1 MIRINKVFKKPRYL
15 VLQQNT
21 QAPKGPSAPTQQKN
35 QPQTSQCPAI
45 PNGLWLKCEKCSAI
59 IYTKDHSKNH
69 RVCPNC
75 GYHYRLSARERI
87 ELIMDTG
94 TFVEINADLM
104 TLNPLEFE
112 GYEQKLAADREKT
125 GLKEAVVTG
134 YGKIHGYDAVIAVM
148 DSSFIMG
155 SMGSVVG
162 EKITRAFEYAT
173 ANRFPVRQYEIYVDF
188 NVTFNMNCIISLY
201 FDRYEYTGGAHGST
215 VRTSDSWNIACKRP
229 VSLTDLFPAGT
240 DIRDYYK
247 RAIIGQIEQEAE
259 SEAMLYFE
267 DYEKLVNRYLSLS
280 NFYLTYE
287 GVVIYFQ
294 QYEIA
299 PYATGIPEFLIP
311 YSDDGAALPGQC

>member
-173 ANRFPVRQYEIYVDF
+173 SKKLP
-188 NVTFNMNCIISLY
+188 IIIFIASGGARMQEGMFSLMQMAKTSAAVARHDQAGGLY
-201 FDRYEYTGGAHGST
+201 ISVLTDPTTGGVTAS
-215 VRTSDSWNIACKRP
+215 
-229 VSLTDLFPAGT
+229 F
-240 DIRDYYK
+240 
-247 RAIIGQIEQEAE
+247 
-259 SEAMLYFE
+259 AMLGDIILAEHDALIGFAGKRVGE
-267 DYEKLVNRYLSLS
+267 QTIRQKLPD
-280 NFYLTYE
+280 
-287 GVVIYFQ
+287 GFQ
-294 QYEIA
+294 KA
-299 PYATGIPEFLIP
+299 EFLLEHGFIDKIVP
-311 YSDDGAALPGQC
+311 RNNLKLTLSRLLRLHSRL

>member
-1 MIRINKVFKKPRYL
+1 MPGCRIFV
-15 VLQQNT
+15 
-21 QAPKGPSAPTQQKN
+21 
-35 QPQTSQCPAI
+35 
-45 PNGLWLKCEKCSAI
+45 
-59 IYTKDHSKNH
+59 SKN
-69 RVCPNC
+69 VITQEMSYKGQVILKYTVYYPQL
-75 GYHYRLSARERI
+75 LSEYNM
-87 ELIMDTG
+87 LIL
-94 TFVEINADLM
+94 EQINAYYRTKAMMYINRDVKNLYQQAM
-104 TLNPLEFE
+104 V
-112 GYEQKLAADREKT
+112 D
-125 GLKEAVVTG
+125 
-134 YGKIHGYDAVIAVM
+134 
-148 DSSFIMG
+148 
-155 SMGSVVG
+155 
-162 EKITRAFEYAT
+162 FEYAT

-267 DYEKLVNRYLSLS
+267 DYENLVNRYLSLS

-311 YSDDGAALPGQC
+311 YSDDGAALPGHC